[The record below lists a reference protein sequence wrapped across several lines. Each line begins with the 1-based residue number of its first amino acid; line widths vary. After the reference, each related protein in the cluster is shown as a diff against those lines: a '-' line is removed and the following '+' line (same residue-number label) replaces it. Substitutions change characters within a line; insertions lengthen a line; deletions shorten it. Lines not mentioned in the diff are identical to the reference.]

1 MYNMKD
7 AMYAASVLG
16 VKFDRFTPEEFLEG
30 ILIELEHGRVNP
42 KTNVTNDDLII
53 TAKIALA
60 HLNEYPNYYN
70 PTYGLR
76 VFEHFL
82 ESKLK

>member
-1 MYNMKD
+1 MYNLKD

-16 VKFDRFTPEEFLEG
+16 VTFDQFTPEEFLDG
-30 ILIELEHGRVNP
+30 ILIELEHGVVSP
-42 KTNVTNDDLII
+42 ETNVTNNDLIV

-70 PTYGLR
+70 PDYGLR
-76 VFEHFL
+76 VFEKYL
-82 ESKLK
+82 QTRL